1 MKILIIILWVSFY
14 SCSSVVYKTK
24 TKSFS
29 NDINS
34 MKRISIQISEK
45 NISEKS
51 KLLLY
56 DILKQEFS
64 HRTLF
69 IVYSEKDKSMKRDG
83 IFFVEANE
91 KIKGN
96 TIELSLI
103 GHFVDTKMNLSI
115 WHSKLKKSF
124 DLGSKENLSV
134 SETYAEKYGNEIKPK
149 VNPYF
154 ELSKSLIEN
163 LEGPKSLSEDEE
175 LEKIEIESK

>member
-1 MKILIIILWVSFY
+1 MKILIMIFLISFY

-24 TKSFS
+24 TKNFS

-56 DILKQEFS
+56 DILKQEVS

-69 IVYSEKDKSMKRDG
+69 IVYSEKDKSKKKEG

-91 KIKGN
+91 KLIGN
-96 TIELSLI
+96 KIELSFI
-103 GHFVDTKMNLSI
+103 GHFVDTKTNLSL
-115 WHSKLKKSF
+115 WHYKLKKSF
-124 DLGSKENLSV
+124 DLDSKENLSV
-134 SETYAEKYGNEIKPK
+134 SETYAEKYGSEIKSK

-154 ELSKSLIEN
+154 ELSKNLIEN
-163 LEGPKSLSEDEE
+163 LDGPKSLSEDEE
-175 LEKIEIESK
+175 LEKIEIESN